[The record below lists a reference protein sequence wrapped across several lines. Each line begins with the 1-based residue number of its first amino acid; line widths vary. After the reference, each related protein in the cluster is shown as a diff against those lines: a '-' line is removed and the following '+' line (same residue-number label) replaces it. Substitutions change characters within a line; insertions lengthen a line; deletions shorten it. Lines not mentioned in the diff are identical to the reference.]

1 MVEGLIEEW
10 RDSMNVIIE
19 WTYKTPKGT
28 ETIFRSDEM
37 NAADAVLIA
46 DDLEKTGRA
55 KQVKFLDRFDSYWT
69 IKELKGYLKGI
80 ETEPHNITVYFD
92 GGFDLTTKAAGLG
105 CVIYYDQ
112 NGTSYRL
119 RRNASVEELIS
130 NNEAEY
136 AALHFSLQE
145 LELLN
150 VHDLSVRFVGDSRV
164 VINHMSEE
172 WPVIEQNL
180 FSWADRIEAKMKQLG
195 IRPEYELV
203 SRKANAEADRLAGQA
218 LNGIGISATIERTSE

>member
-1 MVEGLIEEW
+1 MIVT
-10 RDSMNVIIE
+10 IE
-19 WTYKTPKGT
+19 WTYTTRKGP
-28 ETIFRSDEM
+28 ETVFRSEEM

-46 DDLEKTGRA
+46 DDLEKTGRT

-69 IKELKGYLKGI
+69 MKEMKGYLKGI

-92 GGFDLTTKAAGLG
+92 GGFDQTTKAAGLG

-112 NGTSYRL
+112 NGKSYRL
-119 RRNASVEELIS
+119 RRNAAVEELIS

-136 AALHFSLQE
+136 AALHFCLQE

-150 VHDLSVRFVGDSRV
+150 VHDLSVQFIGDSRV
-164 VINHMSEE
+164 VINHLSEE
-172 WPVIEQNL
+172 WPVIEEGL
-180 FSWADRIEAKMKQLG
+180 FSWADRIEAKMNQLG
-195 IRPEYELV
+195 IHPEYVLV

-218 LNGIGISATIERTSE
+218 LKGVEITETSEKASE

>member
-1 MVEGLIEEW
+1 MIVT
-10 RDSMNVIIE
+10 IE
-19 WTYKTPKGT
+19 WTYRTPKGL
-28 ETIFRSDEM
+28 ETVFRSEEM
-37 NAADAVLIA
+37 NAADAVLVA
-46 DDLEKTGRA
+46 DDLDRTGRA
-55 KQVKFLDRFDSYWT
+55 KNVKFLDRFDSYWT
-69 IKELKGYLKGI
+69 IKEMKGYLKGI

-92 GGFDLTTKAAGLG
+92 GGFDLATKAAGFG

-112 NGTSYRL
+112 NGKSYRL

-136 AALHFSLQE
+136 AALYFSLQE

-164 VINHMSEE
+164 VINHLSEE
-172 WPVIEQNL
+172 WPVIEESL

-218 LNGIGISATIERTSE
+218 LNGVEITATIEKVPE

>member
-1 MVEGLIEEW
+1 MIVT
-10 RDSMNVIIE
+10 IE
-19 WTYKTPKGT
+19 WTYKTPKGL
-28 ETIFRSDEM
+28 ETVFRSDEM
-37 NAADAVLIA
+37 DAAHAVLIA
-46 DDLEKTGRA
+46 DDLDRTGRA
-55 KQVKFLDRFDSYWT
+55 KNERFVDRFDSYWSM
-69 IKELKGYLKGI
+69 KEMKGYLKGI

-92 GGFDLTTKAAGLG
+92 GGFDLATKAAGLG

-112 NGTSYRL
+112 NGKSYRL

-150 VHDLSVRFVGDSRV
+150 VHNLSVRFVGDSRV
-164 VINHMSEE
+164 VINHLSEE
-172 WPVIEQNL
+172 WPVIEEGL

-218 LNGIGISATIERTSE
+218 LNGVEITATIEKVQE

>member
-1 MVEGLIEEW
+1 
-10 RDSMNVIIE
+10 MNVIVE
-19 WTYKTPKGT
+19 WTYRSLKGP
-28 ETIFRSDEM
+28 ETVFRSEEIDM
-37 NAADAVLIA
+37 AQAVLIA
-46 DDLEKTGRA
+46 EDLERTGR
-55 KQVKFLDRFDSYWT
+55 VKSIKFIDRFDSSWT
-69 IKELKGYLKGI
+69 VKEMKGYMKGI

-119 RRNASVEELIS
+119 RRNVAVTELIS

-136 AALHFSLQE
+136 AALHFCLQE

-150 VHDLSVRFVGDSRV
+150 VHDLSVRFIGDSRV
-164 VINHMSEE
+164 VINHLSEE
-172 WPVIEQNL
+172 WPVIENNL
-180 FSWADRIEAKMKQLG
+180 FSWADRIEAKMKELG

-203 SRKANAEADRLAGQA
+203 SRKKNAEADRLATQA
-218 LNGIGISATIERTSE
+218 MNGIEVSATIERAKE

>member
-1 MVEGLIEEW
+1 MIVT
-10 RDSMNVIIE
+10 IE
-19 WTYKTPKGT
+19 WTYTTRKGP
-28 ETIFRSDEM
+28 ETVFRSDEM

-46 DDLEKTGRA
+46 DDLEKTGRV

-69 IKELKGYLKGI
+69 MKEMKGYLKGI

-92 GGFDLTTKAAGLG
+92 GGFDLTTKAAGVG

-112 NGTSYRL
+112 NGTSFRL
-119 RRNASVEELIS
+119 RRNAAVEELIS

-136 AALHFSLQE
+136 AALHFALQE

-150 VHDLSVRFVGDSRV
+150 VHDLSVRFIGDSRV
-164 VINHMSEE
+164 VINHLSEE
-172 WPVIEQNL
+172 WPVVEESL

-195 IRPEYELV
+195 IHPEYELV
-203 SRKANAEADRLAGQA
+203 PRKANGEADRLAAQA
-218 LNGIGISATIERTSE
+218 LKGVEITATIETVEK